1 MLLPLLALLPGLAW
15 WGVGAAPALVLTLL
29 EGAVAQVLLLVDHV
43 AEIVELLHHLAEVVA
58 VHVRRRHLQVFHHLL
73 ELLQQLAR
81 GVLGAAARHALQAVE
96 HVLEI
101 LLAQHARIA
110 VERTGELLIVL
121 ELLLHRLH
129 EAVHGG
135 AQLVHQL
142 LELLVA
148 GAAVERVAQRF
159 LRGAQGR
166 LRFGNIAVL
175 QADRHRPQPRRY
187 LAQGVVALGAH
198 QRPEDRAQPEID
210 AGLGPEFVRPEG
222 ERIDRG
228 DDLRT
233 GAGVERE
240 ITPLLDQRLRQRFG
254 ERALGQTEGE
264 RLAPALVA
272 AFIARR
278 ERHDHLGAGP
288 GMIGHVLDG
297 LRDAALGARLRQDQR
312 EIGRPVQ
319 RMRAVALRRRHVL
332 AGEGRVRFGRAV
344 VVLDAVGQEHRAAV
358 LLLRVLGQRD
368 RRRLVGSG
376 VERPGQVVAD
386 AAQGRCPGGGDLEA
400 VLLGAARGVR
410 RLVDGG
416 HAAAAGDVEVELA
429 GGAPTRVLPAGTV
442 TGSPAASAARAVSPG
457 WMPAR
462 MIGGLPV

>member
-1 MLLPLLALLPGLAW
+1 MLPLLALLALLSGLARRRAL
-15 WGVGAAPALVLTLL
+15 AAAAALVLTLL

-73 ELLQQLAR
+73 ELLQQLTR

-96 HVLEI
+96 HVLEV

-175 QADRHRPQPRRY
+175 EADRHRPQPRRY
-187 LAQGVVALGAH
+187 LAQVVVALGAH

-222 ERIDRG
+222 QRIDRG

-233 GAGVERE
+233 DAGVERE

-254 ERALGQTEGE
+254 ERALGQMQGE

-278 ERHDHLGAGP
+278 ERHDHLGA
-288 GMIGHVLDG
+288 
-297 LRDAALGARLRQDQR
+297 
-312 EIGRPVQ
+312 
-319 RMRAVALRRRHVL
+319 
-332 AGEGRVRFGRAV
+332 
-344 VVLDAVGQEHRAAV
+344 
-358 LLLRVLGQRD
+358 
-368 RRRLVGSG
+368 
-376 VERPGQVVAD
+376 
-386 AAQGRCPGGGDLEA
+386 AQGWSVTSLMVCAMFSWRACGRTSEKSGGPYSDAGRRPSPPAHPCARRSRAPRSRRSRPRCGRTEA
-400 VLLGAARGVR
+400 ASRGSAARG
-410 RLVDGG
+410 
-416 HAAAAGDVEVELA
+416 
-429 GGAPTRVLPAGTV
+429 P
-442 TGSPAASAARAVSPG
+442 
-457 WMPAR
+457 W
-462 MIGGLPV
+462 